1 MSAHFDAG
9 YYERLQDAIRGM
21 LIEFGEHFST
31 RECELFGTLI
41 DANELGVALEM
52 MIESLESSGA
62 VVGPRAADG
71 LNKAAATM
79 GLEVRFQGP
88 ETSSAQTDSS

>member
-9 YYERLQDAIRGM
+9 YYDRLQGEIR
-21 LIEFGEHFST
+21 
-31 RECELFGTLI
+31 GTLI

-62 VVGPRAADG
+62 VIGPRAADG
-71 LNKAAATM
+71 LNRAAATM
-79 GLEVRFQGP
+79 RLDVRFRGP
-88 ETSSAQTDSS
+88 ETSSAQTGPS